1 MKKIFVG
8 NLDTASTEAAI
19 RSLFEPHGT
28 VDGVKVITDRDT
40 GRPRGFA
47 FVEMADSAEADRAIS
62 ALNGADLDGRP
73 LKVNEARPKP
83 PSSGGFGNSFR
94 GSRGNSGNSGPR
106 QRREPRW

>member
-1 MKKIFVG
+1 MEPAQLKDKGKCMKKIFVG
-8 NLDTASTEAAI
+8 NLDTASTETAI

-62 ALNGADLDGRP
+62 ALNGRRALVDLVIRSGVRAAVVGRASVAS
-73 LKVNEARPKP
+73 LAGE
-83 PSSGGFGNSFR
+83 
-94 GSRGNSGNSGPR
+94 
-106 QRREPRW
+106 RRN

>member
-8 NLDTASTEAAI
+8 NLDTASTETAI
-19 RSLFEPHGT
+19 RSLFEVHGT

-62 ALNGADLDGRP
+62 ALNGVDLDGRA

-83 PSSGGFGNSFR
+83 PSGGGFGNSFR
-94 GSRGNSGNSGPR
+94 GARGSSGPR